1 MEKCFIDSLD
11 NKGTAFDGKLFK
23 DIASK
28 TISISE
34 SDKQQI
40 EKMEKADEYNR
51 YKYATIG
58 DITSK

>member
-40 EKMEKADEYNR
+40 ENMKKAFKENNFKD
-51 YKYATIG
+51 ATTG
-58 DITSK
+58 DITT